1 MLPPDFLTRGGVA
14 MSDPVEPV
22 VVPEVPTAQ
31 EPEAPVVTIGDIVV
45 SKHWVVTPSGTA
57 PIAGSAWN
65 VTDHRYE
72 AKKHPWWTI
81 VLAIVLFPI
90 GLLFLFITTD
100 ETRGA
105 IEVIVTSG
113 TLSTQRRSGGA
124 RGSVSPRSARWS
136 IRRRPWPRLLKPA
149 S

>member
-1 MLPPDFLTRGGVA
+1 

-22 VVPEVPTAQ
+22 AVPEVPTAQ

-45 SKHWVVTPSGTA
+45 SQHWVVTPSGTA

-81 VLAIVLFPI
+81 VLAVVLFPI
-90 GLLFLFITTD
+90 GLLFLFITQD

-105 IEVIVTSG
+105 IEVTVTSG
-113 TLSTQRRSGGA
+113 TLFHASQVQ
-124 RGSVSPRSARWS
+124 GSVRFGLPEVYQMVNQAQT
-136 IRRRPWPRLLKPA
+136 LA
-149 S
+149 AAAQAG